1 MKLTARREEKKS
13 RKSVNLF
20 AAAVDVVGAAA
31 AATSTL
37 ASSLLEFMLIFK
49 RTHTHSLTH
58 THAALNVECIKL
70 YNFCLALI
78 SHLL

>member
-20 AAAVDVVGAAA
+20 ADAVDVVGAA

-78 SHLL
+78 SLLL

>member
-13 RKSVNLF
+13 RKSVNRF
-20 AAAVDVVGAAA
+20 AAAVDVVGAA

-70 YNFCLALI
+70 YNFCLASI
-78 SHLL
+78 SLLL

>member
-20 AAAVDVVGAAA
+20 AAAVDVVGAA

-58 THAALNVECIKL
+58 THAALDVECIKL

-78 SHLL
+78 SLLL

>member
-20 AAAVDVVGAAA
+20 AAAVDVVGVA

-78 SHLL
+78 SLLL

>member
-20 AAAVDVVGAAA
+20 AAAVDVVGAA

-58 THAALNVECIKL
+58 THAALNEECIKL

-78 SHLL
+78 SLLL